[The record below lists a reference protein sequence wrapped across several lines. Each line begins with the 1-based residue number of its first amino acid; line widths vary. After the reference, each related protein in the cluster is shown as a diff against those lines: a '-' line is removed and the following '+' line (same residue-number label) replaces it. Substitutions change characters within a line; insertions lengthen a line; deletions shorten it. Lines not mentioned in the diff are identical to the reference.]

1 MSMTP
6 LMISNEFI
14 IIVIGMAF
22 LLSLPLLVFLAK
34 TVQNITP
41 YLYMNA
47 RLKAKEGRLISKV
60 QLEDMLSAHSL
71 SEIASLLEGT
81 PYGSEMQGLMV
92 SNAETLEEV
101 LQKHR
106 ITLYGEI
113 MGMMPAKI
121 RDVFSYLNRELEA
134 NTIKSLLRDIHAQ
147 IPAEQMGQGMVSTEA
162 FHEETLKRMYE
173 SQSIA
178 ELVPLLEGTTY
189 EPLVEKLPSYE
200 QTKLLSGF
208 ESELDKIVLSETWK
222 VISSRDDLSMIHDY
236 FATKI
241 DLMNLKVL
249 LRAKRDRL
257 GWDAIENFLLPQ
269 GSLYHHAKTGY
280 GEEEDVRGIINSLET
295 TPFYA
300 ALVEVLPEYERTSSL
315 VPLEKVVDE
324 FLLKMG
330 WDISVKNPFGAG
342 PLMGFLSL
350 KEVEMR
356 NVRAI
361 AIAKEAQLDQDTIR
375 SLMVSV

>member
-1 MSMTP
+1 
-6 LMISNEFI
+6 MISNEFI
-14 IIVIGMAF
+14 IIVIGMVF

-106 ITLYGEI
+106 TTLYGEI
-113 MGMMPAKI
+113 MGMLPAKI

-134 NTIKSLLRDIHAQ
+134 NTIKSILRDIHAQ
-147 IPAEQMGQGMVSTEA
+147 SPAEQIGQGIVSTEG

-178 ELVPLLEGTTY
+178 ELLPLLEGTTY
-189 EPLVEKLPSYE
+189 ESLVEKLPSYE

-208 ESELDKIVLSETWK
+208 ESELDKIVLTEIWK

-257 GWDAIENFLLPQ
+257 SWDAIENFLLPQ
-269 GSLYHHAKTGY
+269 GTLYHHAKTGY
-280 GEEEDVRGIINSLET
+280 GEEEDIRGLINSLET

-300 ALVEVLPEYERTSSL
+300 ALVEVLPEYEKTSSL

-350 KEVEMR
+350 KEAEMR

>member
-1 MSMTP
+1 
-6 LMISNEFI
+6 MISNEFI
-14 IIVIGMAF
+14 IVVIGMVF

-71 SEIASLLEGT
+71 SEIVSLLEGT
-81 PYGSEMQGLMV
+81 PYGSEMQGLMI
-92 SNAETLEEV
+92 SNADILEEV

-106 ITLYGEI
+106 TNLYGEI

-134 NTIKSLLRDIHAQ
+134 NTIKSILRDIHAQ
-147 IPAEQMGQGMVSTEA
+147 SPAEEMGQGIVATEE
-162 FHEETLKRMYE
+162 FHEDVLKRMYE

-189 EPLVEKLPSYE
+189 EPLMEKLPTYE

-222 VISSRDDLSMIHDY
+222 VISSRNDLSMIHGY
-236 FATKI
+236 FSTRI
-241 DLMNLKVL
+241 DLMNLKIL

-257 GWDAIENFLLPQ
+257 NWDAIESFLLPQ
-269 GSLYHHAKTGY
+269 GSLYDQAKTGY
-280 GEEEDVRGIINSLET
+280 GEEEDIRGLINSLET
-295 TPFYA
+295 RPFYA
-300 ALVEVLPEYERTSSL
+300 ALVEVLPEYEKTSSL
-315 VPLEKVVDE
+315 VSLEKVVDE

-330 WDISVKNPFGAG
+330 WDIAVKNPFGAG

-350 KEVEMR
+350 KDAEMR

-361 AIAKEAQLDQDTIR
+361 AIAKEAQLDHDTIR

>member
-1 MSMTP
+1 MTP
-6 LMISNEFI
+6 LIISNELI
-14 IIVIGMAF
+14 IIVIGMVL
-22 LLSLPLLVFLAK
+22 LLSLPLLVFLVK

-47 RLKAKEGRLISKV
+47 RLKAKEGRLISKA

-71 SEIASLLEGT
+71 SEIFSLLEGT
-81 PYGSEMQGLMV
+81 PYGSEMQGLMI
-92 SNAETLEEV
+92 NDAETMEEV

-106 ITLYGEI
+106 TTLYGEI

-121 RDVFSYLNRELEA
+121 RDVFSYLERELEA
-134 NTIKSLLRDIHAQ
+134 STIKSLLRDIHAQ
-147 IPAEQMGQGMVSTEA
+147 KPAEQMGQELVSTKE

-173 SQSIA
+173 SRSIA

-189 EPLVEKLPSYE
+189 EPLMERLPSYE
-200 QTKLLSGF
+200 QTKLLNGF
-208 ESELDKIVLSETWK
+208 ESALDRIVLTETWK
-222 VISSRDDLSMIHDY
+222 VISSRNDLSMIYDY

-241 DLMNLKVL
+241 DLMNLKIV

-257 GWDAIENFLLPQ
+257 SWDEISSFLLPQ

-280 GEEEDVRGIINSLET
+280 GEEEDIRGLINSLET
-295 TPFYA
+295 TPFYS
-300 ALVEVLPEYERTSSL
+300 ALVEVLPGYEKTSSL

-330 WDISVKNPFGAG
+330 WDISVKHPFGAG

-350 KEVEMR
+350 KEAEMR

-361 AIAKEAQLDQDTIR
+361 AIAKEAQLDHDTIQ
-375 SLMVSV
+375 SLMVNV

>member
-1 MSMTP
+1 
-6 LMISNEFI
+6 
-14 IIVIGMAF
+14 
-22 LLSLPLLVFLAK
+22 
-34 TVQNITP
+34 
-41 YLYMNA
+41 
-47 RLKAKEGRLISKV
+47 
-60 QLEDMLSAHSL
+60 
-71 SEIASLLEGT
+71 
-81 PYGSEMQGLMV
+81 
-92 SNAETLEEV
+92 
-101 LQKHR
+101 
-106 ITLYGEI
+106 
-113 MGMMPAKI
+113 
-121 RDVFSYLNRELEA
+121 
-134 NTIKSLLRDIHAQ
+134 
-147 IPAEQMGQGMVSTEA
+147 MGQGIVSTEG

-189 EPLVEKLPSYE
+189 EPLIEKLPSYE
-200 QTKLLSGF
+200 QTKLLNGF
-208 ESELDKIVLSETWK
+208 ESELDKIVLTETWK
-222 VISSRDDLSMIHDY
+222 VISSRNDLSMIHDY

-241 DLMNLKVL
+241 DLMNLKIL

-257 GWDAIENFLLPQ
+257 SWDAIENFLLPQ

-300 ALVEVLPEYERTSSL
+300 ALVEVLPEYEKTSSL

-324 FLLKMG
+324 FLLKTG

-350 KEVEMR
+350 KEAEMR

>member
-1 MSMTP
+1 
-6 LMISNEFI
+6 MISNEFI
-14 IIVIGMAF
+14 IIVIGMVF

-47 RLKAKEGRLISKV
+47 RLKAKEGRLISKA

-71 SEIASLLEGT
+71 SEISSLLEGT
-81 PYGSEMQGLMV
+81 PYGSEMQGLMIN
-92 SNAETLEEV
+92 NAETVEEV

-106 ITLYGEI
+106 TTLYGEI
-113 MGMMPAKI
+113 IGMMPAKI

-147 IPAEQMGQGMVSTEA
+147 KPAEQMDQGLVSTEE

-189 EPLVEKLPSYE
+189 EPLMEKVPSYE

-208 ESELDKIVLSETWK
+208 ESELDKIVLTKTWQ

-257 GWDAIENFLLPQ
+257 GWNAIESFLLPQ
-269 GSLYHHAKTGY
+269 GSLYHHAKTSF
-280 GEEEDVRGIINSLET
+280 GEEEVVRGLINSLEG
-295 TPFYA
+295 TPFYSS
-300 ALVEVLPEYERTSSL
+300 LMEVFPEYEKTSSL

-350 KEVEMR
+350 KDAEMR

-361 AIAKEAQLDQDTIR
+361 AIAKEAQLDHDTIR

>member
-1 MSMTP
+1 MTP

-14 IIVIGMAF
+14 IIVIGMVF

-106 ITLYGEI
+106 TTLYGEI
-113 MGMMPAKI
+113 GGMLPAKI

-147 IPAEQMGQGMVSTEA
+147 SPAEQIGQGIVSTEG

-178 ELVPLLEGTTY
+178 ELLPLLEGTTY
-189 EPLVEKLPSYE
+189 ESLVEKLPSYE

-208 ESELDKIVLSETWK
+208 ESELDKIVLTETWK

-257 GWDAIENFLLPQ
+257 SWDAIENFLLPQ

-280 GEEEDVRGIINSLET
+280 GEEEDVRGIITSLET

-300 ALVEVLPEYERTSSL
+300 ALVEVLPEYEKTSSL

-350 KEVEMR
+350 KEAEMR

-361 AIAKEAQLDQDTIR
+361 AIAKEAHLDQDTIR